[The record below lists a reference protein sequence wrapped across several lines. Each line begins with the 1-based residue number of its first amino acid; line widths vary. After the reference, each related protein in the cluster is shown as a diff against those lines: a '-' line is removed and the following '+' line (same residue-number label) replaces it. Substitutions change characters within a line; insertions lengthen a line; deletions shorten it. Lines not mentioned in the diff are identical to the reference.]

1 MKVGDLVHS
10 PHYPFWGLGMIVDR
24 EEEADGM
31 ICVYWFDD
39 DEDFNCSLGHWRD
52 IEDLEIL

>member
-1 MKVGDLVHS
+1 MRIGDLVHS
-10 PHYPFWGLGMIVDR
+10 PRYPFWGLGMIVDR
-24 EEEADGM
+24 EEDEDGM